1 MKILHVISDR
11 NIGGAGVLL
20 CNLLRHMDRSRIESV
35 VAIPRGSALG
45 ERLSAL
51 QIPVRELKHPC
62 DRLSPLSVWE
72 IEGILRRESFGGVH
86 ANAALA
92 ARVAGKRCGLPV
104 VHTRHCCFPL
114 EGVWRSFALRR
125 LGGAWNR
132 RLSDR
137 VIATAEAAAEDLV
150 RLGIPRE
157 RIAVILN
164 GSDAVR
170 EVSCEELAD
179 FRRTFAIPE
188 DAFTVGLAARLVPCK
203 GHAVL
208 LRAARLLCERM
219 PDRSFVFLLAGEGPM
234 RPSLIRLAEKEGI
247 ADRVRFLGFLADMA
261 PFYRALRVNV
271 NCSEGTET
279 SCLALSEGMSASLYI
294 IHIIVKIKYLSSAVK
309 LTSYGTVYNTLVIL
323 QDIGLD
329 TLSASRGLVKNG
341 HIAYSADR
349 HTESSRYRCGAE
361 RQNIHV
367 RGYFLYFFL
376 LRYAKALFLIY
387 NEKPKILKLHITGQ

>member
-72 IEGILRRESFGGVH
+72 IEGILRRENFGGVH

-279 SCLALSEGMSASLYI
+279 SCLALSEGMSASLPTVASDYGGNVAMLDGGRAGLLFPVGDAEALADALAQI
-294 IHIIVKIKYLSSAVK
+294 ARDPKTEERLRAAALARYLSCYTAKGMS
-309 LTSYGTVYNTLVIL
+309 
-323 QDIGLD
+323 
-329 TLSASRGLVKNG
+329 
-341 HIAYSADR
+341 DR
-349 HTESSRYRCGAE
+349 VTALYES
-361 RQNIHV
+361 
-367 RGYFLYFFL
+367 L
-376 LRYAKALFLIY
+376 
-387 NEKPKILKLHITGQ
+387 